1 MTAFLEGNDFEDVIR
16 TAVSLGGDCDTLTC
30 IAGGIAEAFYGIPL
44 MMEAEVKSRLTEEM
58 LRILESFDELRGR
71 GTGNSDELKWNSMI
85 EEAISAFHQE
95 TNNEKFSAVIESIYR
110 RMYEDGSFMIPVIA
124 PQNAFD
130 MLDLEHIKVGDVVTA
145 NEPMHFKFQHLNTD
159 DGKLWAVAFTS
170 EKEYKKGASSD
181 IITMGIRQ
189 VLEGFSGDCPEE
201 GIIIN
206 PWGDKLLLTKEW
218 INEILQLEKPKN
230 ELKFFVGDITQLP
243 VDAIVNA
250 ANSSLLGGGGVDG
263 AIHRAA
269 GRELLEECRT
279 LHGCHTGEAKITK
292 GYRLPAKY
300 VIHTV
305 GPIYSGK
312 NTDEEDLYRCYHNSL
327 ELAAKNHL
335 YSIAFPGISTGVY
348 GYPKEEAA
356 QVALTAILNWFETH
370 EDYGMQVVIVNFSNA
385 DYEIYKKVI
394 DNAKEGR

>member
-1 MTAFLEGNDFEDVIR
+1 MYKA
-16 TAVSLGGDCDTLTC
+16 S
-30 IAGGIAEAFYGIPL
+30 
-44 MMEAEVKSRLTEEM
+44 EEK
-58 LRILESFDELRGR
+58 
-71 GTGNSDELKWNSMI
+71 GTDLKWNNVI
-85 EEAISAFHQE
+85 EEAISAFHKE
-95 TNNEKFSAVIESIYR
+95 TNNEKFSVVIEAIYH
-110 RMYEDGSFMIPVIA
+110 RMYENGCFMVPVIA

-130 MLDLEHIKVGDVVTA
+130 MIDLEHMKVGDVVTTD
-145 NEPMHFKFQHLNTD
+145 EELHIKFQHLNTE

-170 EKEYKKGASSD
+170 EAEYQKGDSSD
-181 IITMGIRQ
+181 IMTIAIRQ
-189 VLEGFSGDCPEE
+189 LLEGFSGDCQEE

-230 ELKFFVGDITQLP
+230 ELKFFVGDITKLP

-269 GRELLEECRT
+269 GRGLLEECRT
-279 LHGCHTGEAKITK
+279 LHGCRTGEAKITK
-292 GYRLPAKY
+292 GYRLPAKH

-312 NTDEEDLYRCYHNSL
+312 VTDAEALYNCYFNSL

-356 QVALTAILNWFETH
+356 QVALTAVLNWFDSH
-370 EDYGMQVVIVNFSNA
+370 KNYGMQVVIVNFSNA
-385 DYEIYKKVI
+385 DYEVYKKVI
-394 DNAKEGR
+394 DRAKEDQ

>member
-1 MTAFLEGNDFEDVIR
+1 MTAFLEGNDFENVIR

-44 MMEAEVKSRLTEEM
+44 VMEAEVKSMLTEDM
-58 LRILESFDELRGR
+58 LRILEVFDELRGR
-71 GTGNSDELKWNSMI
+71 GVEKVDELKWNSMI

-95 TNNEKFSAVIESIYR
+95 TNNEKFSAVIEAIYR
-110 RMYEDGSFMIPVIA
+110 RMYEGGSIMVLVIA
-124 PQNAFD
+124 PQNAFA
-130 MLDLEHIKVGDVVTA
+130 MLDLEHMKVGDVVTA
-145 NEPMHFKFQHLNTD
+145 EEVLHFKFQHLNTD

-170 EKEYKKGASSD
+170 EEEYKKGASSD
-181 IITMGIRQ
+181 IITMEIRQ
-189 VLEGFSGDCPEE
+189 VLESFFGDCPEE

-206 PWGDKLLLTKEW
+206 PLGDKLLLTKEW

-250 ANSSLLGGGGVDG
+250 ANKSLLGGGGVDG

-279 LHGCHTGEAKITK
+279 LHGCRTGEAKITK
-292 GYRLPAKY
+292 GYRLPAKH

-312 NTDEEDLYRCYHNSL
+312 NTDEEDLYRCYYNSL
-327 ELAAKNHL
+327 ELAAKKHL

-356 QVALTAILNWFETH
+356 QVALTAIMNWFDANG
-370 EDYGMQVVIVNFSNA
+370 DYGMQVVVVNFSNA
-385 DYEIYKKVI
+385 DYEVYKKVI